1 MGAPSHFGGMPMGK
15 KTNKVTVVVDHE
27 FLGPL
32 GLEETMI
39 PVIYEDMRRR
49 ITESA
54 HSTEE
59 LSDDKLFAEYNQPID
74 QQGGNHDE

>member
-1 MGAPSHFGGMPMGK
+1 MGK

-32 GLEETMI
+32 GLEETII
-39 PVIYEDMRRR
+39 PVIYEDIRRR

-59 LSDDKLFAEYNQPID
+59 LSDDKLYAEHDQPIV

>member
-1 MGAPSHFGGMPMGK
+1 MGK
-15 KTNKVTVVVDHE
+15 KTNKVIVVVDHE

-39 PVIYEDMRRR
+39 PVIYEDIRRR

-54 HSTEE
+54 HSTDM
-59 LSDDKLFAEYNQPID
+59 LSEDKLYAEHDQPKEP
-74 QQGGNHDE
+74 QGGIHDG